1 MSKKVYFV
9 YMKDAPTWKPD
20 VPWNSLPTLPPAR
33 DLQSPTMLKACIEA
47 RVALAELRQAAALM
61 PNMGVLINTIPLLE
75 ARVSSEIENI
85 VTTTDRLFRFVAE
98 DAAADEATKEALRYR
113 AALYAG
119 YNSLKV
125 RPLATATAISV
136 CSIIKD
142 RDMEIR
148 KVPGTALA
156 SDRLGTVIYTPPE
169 GEQRLRELLANWE
182 RFLHENTE
190 IDPLIRMAVGH
201 YQFEAIHPFS
211 DGNGRTGRI
220 LNILYL
226 IQENLLDVPILYLS
240 RYIIDRKSSYYELL
254 LDVTKN
260 GAWEAWTMFMID
272 AVRETAQW
280 TKEKILSI
288 RDLEELTANIVRELA
303 PKIYSR
309 ELITT
314 IFEQPYCRIDN
325 VISTIG
331 VQRQTASKYLKT
343 LVEIG
348 VLNEQRAGKE
358 KLFINPALM
367 KLLASDDRRS
377 EIHQ

>member
-1 MSKKVYFV
+1 
-9 YMKDAPTWKPD
+9 
-20 VPWNSLPTLPPAR
+20 
-33 DLQSPTMLKACIEA
+33 MLKACIDA

-119 YNSLKV
+119 YNSLKA
-125 RPLATATAISV
+125 RPLVTATAISV
-136 CSIIKD
+136 CSMIKG

-220 LNILYL
+220 LNILFL
-226 IQENLLDVPILYLS
+226 IQEDLLDVPILYLS

-260 GAWEAWTMFMID
+260 GSWESWTMFMID
-272 AVRETAQW
+272 AVRETA
-280 TKEKILSI
+280 L
-288 RDLEELTANIVRELA
+288 
-303 PKIYSR
+303 
-309 ELITT
+309 
-314 IFEQPYCRIDN
+314 
-325 VISTIG
+325 
-331 VQRQTASKYLKT
+331 
-343 LVEIG
+343 
-348 VLNEQRAGKE
+348 
-358 KLFINPALM
+358 
-367 KLLASDDRRS
+367 
-377 EIHQ
+377 